1 MADKL
6 TKERRSQNM
15 AAIRSMGMKPEMAV
29 RSLVHRLGF
38 RFRLHRKDLPG
49 VPDLVF
55 PAMKK
60 VIFVHGCFWHQ
71 HDACREGRLPKSRQD
86 YWVPKLTRN
95 VERDAQHTAALK
107 KNGWRVLTLWEC
119 QVENDS
125 RLPQT
130 ILKFLRSK
138 SAVGTGVNRIA

>member
-15 AAIRSMGMKPEMAV
+15 AAIRSKGMKPEIAV

-38 RFRLHRKDLPG
+38 RFRLHRRDLPG

-55 PAMKK
+55 PATKK

-71 HDACREGRLPKSRQD
+71 HKDCREGRLPKSRPE
-86 YWVPKLTRN
+86 YWIPKLSRN
-95 VERDAQHTAALK
+95 IERDVQHTAALK
-107 KNGWRVLTLWEC
+107 KQGWRVLTLWEC
-119 QVENDS
+119 EIEKGS
-125 RLPQT
+125 GIESKIRR
-130 ILKFLRSK
+130 FLRPK
-138 SAVGTGVNRIA
+138 